1 MQGFLKPYQVEQIK
15 KKYPVGTK
23 IQLDHM
29 DGERDMPDGL
39 LGEVKYVDDQG
50 QLHMKWQ
57 NGRNLA
63 LVPNLD
69 SFHILREAE
78 NENSENDECPDGC
91 IRVLV
96 VEPHKNPY
104 VSTVKN
110 DYRAMQELVGGCI
123 EFVPLSE
130 LNCHLYC
137 NDEGKLNG
145 LTGNRRMDNGD
156 IICGTFFICTDDGE
170 GNDASLSNE
179 QITYFSN
186 RFHEPEFYSNTE
198 AHSFAMEV
206 GYADSKE
213 EFLRMLGIVPEADE
227 NDFER

>member
-1 MQGFLKPYQVEQIK
+1 MEGFLNPYQVEQIK

-39 LGEVKYVDDQG
+39 LGEIKFVDDQG

-57 NGRNLA
+57 NGKNLA
-63 LVPNLD
+63 LVPNVD

-78 NENSENDECPDGC
+78 NENSENDKCPDDC
-91 IRVLV
+91 IQVLV
-96 VEPHKNPY
+96 LEPQKNPY

-156 IICGTFFICTDDGE
+156 IICGTFFI
-170 GNDASLSNE
+170 
-179 QITYFSN
+179 
-186 RFHEPEFYSNTE
+186 
-198 AHSFAMEV
+198 
-206 GYADSKE
+206 
-213 EFLRMLGIVPEADE
+213 
-227 NDFER
+227 